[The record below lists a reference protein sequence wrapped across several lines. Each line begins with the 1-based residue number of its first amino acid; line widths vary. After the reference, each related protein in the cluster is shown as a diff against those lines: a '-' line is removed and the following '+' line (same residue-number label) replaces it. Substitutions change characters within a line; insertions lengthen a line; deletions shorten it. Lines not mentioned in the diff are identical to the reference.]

1 VTRGARSE
9 GATAAAILVPCRVAK
24 RPPRGLGTNLL
35 AALWVCLFATACA
48 TLDVRSPA
56 ERSEVRPGGPRRSDT
71 LASGEP
77 VPDFV
82 APGLGG
88 AVVRWR
94 DHDGSATVLV
104 VWASWCPHCQRL
116 LPALVRVARDY
127 PAVRILTV
135 TTSIGRYGGPS
146 PREFVEQHGLSF
158 PVALDDVD
166 NTLARALG
174 VFRYPTVY
182 WVGRDGRVRG
192 VSEGEVSDAA
202 LRHAFEL
209 VLAGTL

>member
-1 VTRGARSE
+1 VSRIA
-9 GATAAAILVPCRVAK
+9 
-24 RPPRGLGTNLL
+24 PRGGGAGLL
-35 AALWVCLFATACA
+35 ATLFVCMLATSCA

-71 LASGEP
+71 LAIGEQ

-82 APGLGG
+82 APGLGDG
-88 AVVRWR
+88 FVRWR
-94 DHDGSATVLV
+94 DRDGSATVLV
-104 VWASWCPHCQRL
+104 IWASWCPHCQRL
-116 LPALVRVARDY
+116 LPPLVRVARDY
-127 PAVRILTV
+127 ATVRLLTV

-158 PVALDDVD
+158 PVALDDAD

-182 WVGRDGRVRG
+182 WVGADGAGRD
-192 VSEGEVSDAA
+192 VSEGEAGEAA
-202 LRHAFEL
+202 IRHEFEAL
-209 VLAGTL
+209 LARTQ